1 MSKENKKIEPKNY
14 IILLVLVVLTVFAV
28 FYTRNLYIMSKVY
41 YNDNSVILD
50 VVKEV
55 GQDEIQN
62 YLIENPKLVLYVA
75 PKQNSDIKKFEKT
88 LKNLIVK
95 EELEDSI
102 LYLDKTNTDMDK
114 LKQTLQNI
122 STKKVKEKIDNDS
135 NVSMYIIDN
144 GQVTN
149 VITNADKKSKNE
161 IKNLLQKYGVID
173 NA

>member
-1 MSKENKKIEPKNY
+1 MAKENKKIEPKNY
-14 IILLVLVVLTVFAV
+14 IILLVIVVLTVLAV
-28 FYTRNLYIMSKVY
+28 FYARNLYIMSKVY
-41 YNDNSVILD
+41 YDDNSVMLE

-75 PKQNSDIKKFEKT
+75 PKQNNDMRKFEKT
-88 LKNLIVK
+88 FKNLIIK

-102 LYLDKTNTDMDK
+102 LYLDKTNIDINA
-114 LKQTLQNI
+114 LKQTLKNI
-122 STKKVKEKIDNDS
+122 STKKTKDKIDNDS

-161 IKNLLQKYGVID
+161 IKKLFQKYGVID